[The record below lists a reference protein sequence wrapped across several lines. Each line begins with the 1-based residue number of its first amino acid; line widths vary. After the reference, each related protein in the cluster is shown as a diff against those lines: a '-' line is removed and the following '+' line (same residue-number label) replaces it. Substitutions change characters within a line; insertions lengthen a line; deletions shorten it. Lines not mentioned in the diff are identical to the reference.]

1 MAIETSLS
9 YPDISAQGFA
19 HPADRAAAAALH
31 AVPMLDRVIK
41 KLSEIGYERK
51 LRQLMLGTAVRLG
64 EDQLPDVWA
73 MQRRYAHTFDI
84 AKCPHLYVTQYPVGN
99 ALTIGANEPVT
110 LVSSGL
116 ARSFDS
122 DELQAVLAHEM
133 GHVLA
138 DHVTFMTT
146 FELVQLVMNGALRGA
161 PLAGLPL
168 KALYYALLEW
178 SRAAELTA
186 DRASALG
193 TGDPLLTC
201 RTLMRMAGGPVPG
214 LDLWTRS
221 SARPPSTKEKAT
233 PSRGI
238 RASGPRSAP
247 PTPSPC
253 AGSESS
259 SHGWRRGSSTA
270 SGRVAISGGARSHR
284 RRPSSTWR
292 SSTTGNVSPRSSSG
306 GRRCAAGR
314 EPLCHLARHRR
325 RRCRRRRARRLSK
338 RSVEQPPA
346 W

>member
-9 YPDISAQGFA
+9 YPEISAQGFA

-31 AVPMLDRVIK
+31 SIPMLDRVIK
-41 KLSEIGYERK
+41 KLSEVGYERK

-64 EDQLPDVWA
+64 EDQLPEVWA

-84 AKCPHLYVTQYPVGN
+84 ATCPHLYVTQYPVGN

-122 DELQAVLAHEM
+122 DELHSVLAHEM

-146 FELVQLVMNGALRGA
+146 FELVQLVMNGVLRGA

-168 KALYYALLEW
+168 KALYFALLEW

-214 LDLWTRS
+214 LDLDAFIRQATEYEGEGDPFARYSRFWSEIGTTHPFPVRRVRELVSWVASGEFDRQRS
-221 SARPPSTKEKAT
+221 GGYLRRGQEPPPSAEFDAALRHYKQRFAKIVERAGGGVQQVVSRFAT
-233 PSRGI
+233 WLDSD
-238 RASGPRSAP
+238 SDN
-247 PTPSPC
+247 
-253 AGSESS
+253 AGADDEEF
-259 SHGWRRGSSTA
+259 
-270 SGRVAISGGARSHR
+270 
-284 RRPSSTWR
+284 
-292 SSTTGNVSPRSSSG
+292 
-306 GRRCAAGR
+306 
-314 EPLCHLARHRR
+314 EP
-325 RRCRRRRARRLSK
+325 
-338 RSVEQPPA
+338 
-346 W
+346 

>member
-31 AVPMLDRVIK
+31 TVPMLDRVIK
-41 KLSEIGYERK
+41 KLSEVGYERK

-64 EDQLPDVWA
+64 EDQLPAVWA

-84 AKCPHLYVTQYPVGN
+84 SRCPQLYVTQYPVGN

-116 ARSFDS
+116 ARSFES
-122 DELQAVLAHEM
+122 DELDAVLAHEM

-146 FELVQLVMNGALRGA
+146 FELVQLVMNGVLRGA

-214 LDLWTRS
+214 LDLDAFIRQATEYEGEGDPF
-221 SARPPSTKEKAT
+221 ARY
-233 PSRGI
+233 SRFWSEIGTTHPFPVRRVRELI
-238 RASGPRSAP
+238 AWLPALAAARRVGWLQE
-247 PTPSPC
+247 C
-253 AGSESS
+253 AGKFRTGTH
-259 SHGWRRGSSTA
+259 SHSWPQPSHSRLDCARRAAVQWRSKSCLKCSNRTGMRPRRG
-270 SGRVAISGGARSHR
+270 
-284 RRPSSTWR
+284 RPAA
-292 SSTTGNVSPRSSSG
+292 PR
-306 GRRCAAGR
+306 
-314 EPLCHLARHRR
+314 
-325 RRCRRRRARRLSK
+325 
-338 RSVEQPPA
+338 
-346 W
+346 

>member
-9 YPDISAQGFA
+9 YPEISAQGFA

-31 AVPMLDRVIK
+31 SIPMLDRVIK
-41 KLSEIGYERK
+41 KLSEVGYERK

-64 EDQLPDVWA
+64 EDQLPEVWA

-84 AKCPHLYVTQYPVGN
+84 ATCPHLYVTQYPVGN

-122 DELQAVLAHEM
+122 DELHSVLAHEM

-146 FELVQLVMNGALRGA
+146 FELVQLVMNGVLRGA

-168 KALYYALLEW
+168 KALYFALLEW

-214 LDLWTRS
+214 LDLDAFIRQATEYEGEGDPF
-221 SARPPSTKEKAT
+221 AR
-233 PSRGI
+233 
-238 RASGPRSAP
+238 
-247 PTPSPC
+247 
-253 AGSESS
+253 
-259 SHGWRRGSSTA
+259 
-270 SGRVAISGGARSHR
+270 
-284 RRPSSTWR
+284 
-292 SSTTGNVSPRSSSG
+292 
-306 GRRCAAGR
+306 
-314 EPLCHLARHRR
+314 
-325 RRCRRRRARRLSK
+325 
-338 RSVEQPPA
+338 
-346 W
+346 

>member
-31 AVPMLDRVIK
+31 TVPMLDRVIK
-41 KLSEIGYERK
+41 KLSEVGYERK
-51 LRQLMLGTAVRLG
+51 LRQLMLGTAVHLG
-64 EDQLPDVWA
+64 EEQLPAVWA
-73 MQRRYAHTFDI
+73 MQRRCAHTFDI
-84 AKCPHLYVTQYPVGN
+84 ATCPHLYVTQYPVGN

-116 ARSFDS
+116 ATSFES
-122 DELQAVLAHEM
+122 DELHAVLAHEM

-146 FELVQLVMNGALRGA
+146 FELVQLVMNGVLRGA

-201 RTLMRMAGGPVPG
+201 RTLMRLAGGPVPG
-214 LDLWTRS
+214 LDLD
-221 SARPPSTKEKAT
+221 AFIHQAT
-233 PSRGI
+233 EYEGEADPFAGTHV
-238 RASGPRSAP
+238 SGPRSARP
-247 PTPSPC
+247 IPSRY
-253 AGSESS
+253 AGSKSS
-259 SHGWRRGSSTA
+259 SLGCPRGSSTGSVPA
-270 SGRVAISGGARSHR
+270 AISGGARSHR

-292 SSTTGNVSPRSSSG
+292 SSTTGNASRRSSS
-306 GRRCAAGR
+306 
-314 EPLCHLARHRR
+314 ARVEV
-325 RRCRRRRARRLSK
+325 CS
-338 RSVEQPPA
+338 RS
-346 W
+346 

>member
-1 MAIETSLS
+1 MAIETALS

-31 AVPMLDRVIK
+31 SVPMLDRVIK
-41 KLSEIGYERK
+41 KLSEVGYERK

-64 EDQLPDVWA
+64 EDQLPEVWA

-99 ALTIGANEPVT
+99 ALTIGANDPVT

-122 DELQAVLAHEM
+122 DELHAVLAHEM

-138 DHVTFMTT
+138 DHVSFMTT
-146 FELVQLVMNGALRGA
+146 FQLVQLVMNGVLRGA

-193 TGDPLLTC
+193 TGDPLVDLPDPD
-201 RTLMRMAGGPVPG
+201 AHGGRPDPG
-214 LDLWTRS
+214 HEPGRVHH
-221 SARPPSTKEKAT
+221 ARPPSTRARAT
-233 PSRGI
+233 RSPRYSRFWSEIGADHPFPVRRVRELI
-238 RASGPRSAP
+238 AWVASGEFDRQRS
-247 PTPSPC
+247 
-253 AGSESS
+253 G
-259 SHGWRRGSSTA
+259 GYLRRGQEPP
-270 SGRVAISGGARSHR
+270 
-284 RRPSSTWR
+284 PSAEFD
-292 SSTTGNVSPRSSSG
+292 
-306 GRRCAAGR
+306 AA
-314 EPLCHLARHRR
+314 L
-325 RRCRRRRARRLSK
+325 
-338 RSVEQPPA
+338 PA
-346 W
+346 LQGTLL